1 MKEGARGCL
10 TSDGIS
16 HTLFCFLPFNELRPY
31 FILIPMSRVQSMKD
45 VKGGTVRSIF
55 FPFVFFFLI
64 GRQRK
69 GRQEAGH
76 RDIIKEL
83 VGVFGGCSWNLIA
96 HDAPY
101 S

>member
-1 MKEGARGCL
+1 MKEGAGGCL
-10 TSDGIS
+10 TSDGMS
-16 HTLFCFLPFNELRPY
+16 HTFFFLPFNELRPY

-76 RDIIKEL
+76 RDIKEL
-83 VGVFGGCSWNLIA
+83 VGVFGGCSWNFIA